1 MKQPERE
8 IIFGVCDKTGNCNS
22 YFGFFKNEEDAKK
35 EVKIQADRL
44 KEDLGLMD
52 IIVKEDRAVMF
63 LNKFAKLMR
72 MILNNSEK
80 SHITLNEELDA
91 MLDDDNEGVED
102 SHTKLF
108 NQSETVAEVNKITET
123 ATRNSN

>member
-8 IIFGVCDKTGNCNS
+8 IIFGVCDKTGSCDS

-52 IIVKEDRAVMF
+52 LIIKEDRA
-63 LNKFAKLMR
+63 
-72 MILNNSEK
+72 I
-80 SHITLNEELDA
+80 IPQ
-91 MLDDDNEGVED
+91 EGRVEQIVVII
-102 SHTKLF
+102 HPFVL
-108 NQSETVAEVNKITET
+108 
-123 ATRNSN
+123 R